1 MRVLVTGGAGFIGSN
16 FVRWIMRTQPGV
28 SVTNLDKLTYAGN
41 LDSLRGVDAGRHR
54 FIRGDIG
61 DDALLREALPGHD
74 AVINFAAETHVD
86 RSITNPAAF
95 VATNVLGAHVLF
107 TAARECGVARFLH
120 VSTDETYGVVEE
132 PGRFREGDA
141 LQPNSPYAASKASAD
156 LLARASRVTFDYPI
170 TVTRTTNTFGPFHY
184 PEKVVPLFIT
194 NLLDDEPV
202 PLYGTGANVRDWTF
216 VEDNCAAQW
225 VALIEGEPGEIYNVG
240 SGNELTNLELT
251 RRILAGLGRG
261 ENMIRHVADRP
272 GHDLRYAVD
281 TSKIRALGWAP
292 AHDFDAALQTTIEWY
307 RRNEWWWRPLKDAG
321 ATSRRGVIPP

>member
-41 LDSLRGVDAGRHR
+41 LDSLRGVDAGRYR

-86 RSITNPAAF
+86 RSITNSAAF

-225 VALIEGEPGEIYNVG
+225 VVLTEGEPGEIYNVG

-321 ATSRRGVIPP
+321 ATSRRGVIRP

>member
-321 ATSRRGVIPP
+321 ATSRRGVIRP

>member
-107 TAARECGVARFLH
+107 TAARECGVPRFLH

-240 SGNELTNLELT
+240 SGN
-251 RRILAGLGRG
+251 
-261 ENMIRHVADRP
+261 
-272 GHDLRYAVD
+272 
-281 TSKIRALGWAP
+281 S
-292 AHDFDAALQTTIEWY
+292 
-307 RRNEWWWRPLKDAG
+307 
-321 ATSRRGVIPP
+321 